1 MIMEAIKYMI
11 LGMSVVFAFL
21 YLLTI
26 ILDLQHKIIEKYFK
40 EEPPKK
46 PKKPSK
52 TSNKKEKLKKVAAI
66 AAAIHHQR
74 TQNGN

>member
-46 PKKPSK
+46 PSK